1 MINVLI
7 KAVVVLVK
15 FYTFSY
21 KRLNIKLN
29 Q

>member
-1 MINVLI
+1 MINV
-7 KAVVVLVK
+7 AVVVLVK

-21 KRLNIKLN
+21 KRLNTKLN